1 MVVFMKLFSEFLS
14 ESILDP
20 EQATLSQSV
29 FDLQDDNKP
38 KLKASVRDQIL
49 SGLSRI
55 SAESNVLDYTLI
67 GSILTRRYAPDA
79 DVDVNV
85 LISAENQDQYDS
97 AKSAAIASSGKLVSG
112 TKHPINYHV
121 LSDKKDFDNANDSAD
136 GVFDISKN
144 EFVRKPINK
153 PFHVEKYFSTFK
165 AIAAK
170 IDTLKDDLRDDL
182 IDYSTLKSFSK
193 HDAQTLKK
201 MIEDELEQ
209 IEQDAQGLSALHDKI
224 VADRN
229 AGFAKPISA
238 KDIREYGTKNR
249 LPGNVVYKL
258 LERYHYLTFLKQV
271 DSVLEDGKVT
281 DSEADK
287 LLDIVR

>member
-1 MVVFMKLFSEFLS
+1 MKLFSEYLT

-20 EQATLSQSV
+20 EQPTLSQSV
-29 FDLQDDNKP
+29 FDLDDVESP
-38 KLKASVRDQIL
+38 KLKSSVRNQII
-49 SGLSRI
+49 SGLSSI
-55 SAESNVLDYTLI
+55 SSEANVLDYTLI

-85 LISAENQDQYDS
+85 LVSAENQDRYDS
-97 AKSAAIASSGKLVSG
+97 ARNAAIASSGKVVPG

-144 EFVRKPINK
+144 EFIRKPISK
-153 PFHVEKYFSTFK
+153 PFHVEKYFSAFK
-165 AIAAK
+165 SVVAK
-170 IDTLKDDLRDDL
+170 IDALKDDLRDDL
-182 IDYSTLKSFSK
+182 IDYSTLKTFSK
-193 HDAQTLKK
+193 DDAESLKK
-201 MIEDELEQ
+201 MIQDELEQ
-209 IEQDAQGLSALHDKI
+209 IEQDAEGLSKLHDKI

-229 AGFAKPISA
+229 AGFAKPLSA

-258 LERYHYLTFLKQV
+258 LERYHYLAFLKHV

-281 DSEADK
+281 DAEAEK
-287 LLDIVR
+287 LLDIVL